1 MLRHMATQLKLRHGK
16 WYARLTLSRPLRKA
30 LGRSEVLK
38 SLGTR
43 DLREANKLKHR
54 ALALMQQEAS
64 RAALAAELHPSSVE
78 HLAEVARIQRAAV
91 VAGLDEHAAEVD
103 MDAAV
108 ERWLERMAAKHGT
121 GHDGHPLLPETKE
134 RAVRLA
140 HRVFK
145 GEQPDLLSEYVTK
158 HLKELGGRITQSALV
173 TKQRHLTDFSTW
185 AGADAELSTITRRLT
200 ARYVMEV
207 IQPGT
212 QATKTK
218 TDHLANLS
226 AFGSWLE
233 RYGFCESN
241 PWRGLARTIKES
253 TRGDASRR
261 MRPYTVDEVQQ
272 LLTRLPAGPMRD
284 TTLLALF
291 TGMRLEEI
299 CQLRVEDV
307 RDGALHVRAGKSA
320 NAVRAVPI
328 APTIGALIAHLT
340 ATSGDTYLIAGCRP
354 TGADKKRSAT
364 MSARF
369 SAWLR
374 RNGWKGD
381 SSVTFHSTRR
391 TVATRLEAAGI
402 PQHLAA
408 KLLGHART
416 GMSYGLYSGG
426 PDWAQLVA
434 AVAAIEYGAVVAN
447 LINAPPTPARR

>member
-185 AGADAELSTITRRLT
+185 A
-200 ARYVMEV
+200 
-207 IQPGT
+207 
-212 QATKTK
+212 
-218 TDHLANLS
+218 
-226 AFGSWLE
+226 
-233 RYGFCESN
+233 
-241 PWRGLARTIKES
+241 
-253 TRGDASRR
+253 
-261 MRPYTVDEVQQ
+261 
-272 LLTRLPAGPMRD
+272 
-284 TTLLALF
+284 
-291 TGMRLEEI
+291 
-299 CQLRVEDV
+299 
-307 RDGALHVRAGKSA
+307 
-320 NAVRAVPI
+320 
-328 APTIGALIAHLT
+328 
-340 ATSGDTYLIAGCRP
+340 
-354 TGADKKRSAT
+354 
-364 MSARF
+364 
-369 SAWLR
+369 
-374 RNGWKGD
+374 
-381 SSVTFHSTRR
+381 
-391 TVATRLEAAGI
+391 
-402 PQHLAA
+402 
-408 KLLGHART
+408 
-416 GMSYGLYSGG
+416 
-426 PDWAQLVA
+426 
-434 AVAAIEYGAVVAN
+434 
-447 LINAPPTPARR
+447 